1 MVLNVK
7 KKYYE
12 RVMTGDYDVQIVAR
26 QANATPPGVG
36 EILYYNNCNV
46 GFRINCVR
54 ELWSVQDLE
63 SPWLLS
69 RAVMNAPAR
78 MALDAIMKPD
88 MAQHVRLY
96 ALLLQPEND
105 GLINLRNQE
114 HTVVGRYNN
123 GQLGT
128 GSCQN
133 FMMIGTLSAMLRAYH
148 PELSA
153 DDIGRLTAGIF
164 NGDYFAIIGSLSSS
178 YANQHYTGYA
188 IFSEGGSILSEGQLA
203 HLSNRPIPQNVLS
216 ECSLICNDDGSYRET
231 FKAGVKRR
239 LRGCIWQLTGILPA
253 GVIDIE

>member
-12 RVMTGDYDVQIVAR
+12 QVMTGDYDVQIVAR
-26 QANATPPGVG
+26 QANAIPPGVG
-36 EILYYNNCNV
+36 EILYYNNCDV

-123 GQLGT
+123 GQLGV
-128 GSCQN
+128 GPCQN
-133 FMMIGTLSAMLRAYH
+133 FMMIGTLAAMLRTQH
-148 PELSA
+148 PEFSS
-153 DDIGRLTAGIF
+153 DDVGHITTGIF
-164 NGDYFAIIGSLSSS
+164 NGYYYAVVGALSSS
-178 YANQHYTGYA
+178 YADQHYTGYA
-188 IFSEGGSILSEGQLA
+188 VFDNDGGILSEGQLA
-203 HLSNRPIPQNVLS
+203 RLSNRPIPQNVLS
-216 ECSLICNDDGSYRET
+216 ECSLICDDDGSYRET